1 MKMKIKIKIANI
13 LMKSRTLLL
22 ALLFTLSY
30 SCNKDEFLKEEPLDF
45 YAPENSYITYENF
58 EASLFNLYQVFRS
71 NFFQTRDAFRPPR
84 VSMTCTDMVTYDQ
97 NTADFPNLLTPH
109 SNWVYTAFWKP
120 CYQIIFDANVIIGR
134 SDAEIS
140 ELTEEQKVL
149 VQAEAKFFRGY
160 CYKMLADIHGGVPIT
175 LEETTEPKRDFV
187 RASRDEVYQQSVD
200 DLKFAAANLLAITET
215 DDARVSNLAAYHA
228 LAEAYL
234 CLKDY
239 DNAIAAASV
248 TIDAPETALMTER
261 FGSRVND
268 EPVPGVPWANG
279 GDVYWDL
286 FRKDNQNRSSGNTES
301 LWTIQFARNV
311 PGGYDDVSL
320 NNGGY
325 RWETCS
331 GPRTWR
337 IKIDGNAFLP
347 TANTYYGGRGAGQM
361 KPSLYFYNKIWND
374 SGWDQDMR
382 NADHNIVRD
391 LMVNDP
397 NSPHYGQ
404 WILKDNL
411 VEFKTADDTCRDYFH
426 IVAKIMSMGDHPAE
440 VWLEDQT
447 VPGSITMEGGPSN
460 TTYANIYQIRLA
472 ETYLVRAEAYL
483 GKGDKANAAK
493 DINVVRSRAQAPEV
507 AAEDV
512 DIDYILDERA
522 RELAFEENRL
532 QTLCRL
538 GKLVER
544 NRLYNTLF
552 DLYDHQNLWPIPYS
566 EIQKNTE
573 AELTQNPGYN

>member
-1 MKMKIKIKIANI
+1 MKKVIMLLKEKFLYARI
-13 LMKSRTLLL
+13 LLL
-22 ALLFTLSY
+22 VVFIGMFS
-30 SCNKDEFLKEEPLDF
+30 SCNEEYLKEVPLDF
-45 YAPENSYITYENF
+45 YAPENSYITYDNF
-58 EASLFNLYQVFRS
+58 EASIYNMYNTFRAS
-71 NFFQTRDAFRPPR
+71 FYQTRDAFRSPR
-84 VSMTCTDMVTYDQ
+84 VTMTCTDMITYDQ
-97 NTADFPNLLTPH
+97 NTADFPDLLTPH
-109 SNWVYTAFWKP
+109 SDWVYTAFWQP

-140 ELTEEQKVL
+140 ELTDEQKKL
-149 VQAEAKFFRGY
+149 VQAEARFFRGY

-187 RASRDEVYQQSVD
+187 RASREEVYQQSVQ
-200 DLKFAAANLLAITET
+200 DLKFAAENLKSITET

-234 CLKDY
+234 GLKDY
-239 DNAIAAASV
+239 DNAIKAASI
-248 TIDAPETALMTER
+248 TIDDPATALMTER

-268 EPVPGVPWANG
+268 APVPGVPWANG

-286 FRKDNQNRSSGNTES
+286 FRKDNQNRSSGNTEA
-301 LWTIQFARNV
+301 LWVVQFARNIL
-311 PGGYDDVSL
+311 GGYDDPSL

-331 GPRTWR
+331 NPRTWR
-337 IKIDGNAFLP
+337 IKVDGNAFLP
-347 TANTYYGGRGAGQM
+347 SANTYYGGRGAGQM
-361 KPSLYFYNKIWND
+361 KPSLYFYNKIWRD
-374 SGWDQDMR
+374 SGWDEDIR
-382 NADHNIVRD
+382 NADYNIIRD
-391 LMVNDP
+391 LIVNDP
-397 NSPHYGQ
+397 NSPHYGR

-411 VEFKTADDTCRDYFH
+411 VNFKTRDDTCRDYFH
-426 IVAKIMSMGDHPAE
+426 IVAKICSMGDHPSE
-440 VWLEDQT
+440 LWLADQT

-460 TTYANIYQIRLA
+460 TTYANIYRIRLA

-483 GKGDKANAAK
+483 GKGDKTNAAN
-493 DINVVRSRAQAPEV
+493 DINAVRQRAQAPDV
-507 AAEDV
+507 TPDQV

-544 NRLYNTLF
+544 NRLYNTLNN
-552 DLYDHQNLWPIPYS
+552 LYDHQNLWPIPYS

-573 AELTQNPGYN
+573 AELVQNPGYN